1 MNYIK
6 CFSLNGIKYTE
17 LIEERKIV
25 NFFIEETLLVVYE
38 NNFIEAFNLYEIDGN
53 PIYQFDL
60 SKRIDTTDKTENKA
74 NEELEKN
81 KNQKIIL
88 CALNDLEKKLI
99 IIYEDHH
106 ILIRRCSIYTFKN

>member
-1 MNYIK
+1 M
-6 CFSLNGIKYTE
+6 
-17 LIEERKIV
+17 
-25 NFFIEETLLVVYE
+25 
-38 NNFIEAFNLYEIDGN
+38 
-53 PIYQFDL
+53 

-106 ILIRRCSIYTFKN
+106 ILIEDVLYILLKIEKDNAYK